1 MEEFN
6 LDQKMLIAILGAQ
19 LAAIGKD
26 FSELGGLLIEI
37 DNAKDTVEL
46 MNVVK
51 KYFPP
56 TR

>member
-6 LDQKMLIAILGAQ
+6 MEQKMLIALLGAE
-19 LAAIGKD
+19 LAKIGKD
-26 FSELGGLLIEI
+26 FTELGGLLIEI